1 MDIEIENLE
10 IAELKRKAENVD
22 AKSQFQLGEMYYYG
36 EGVEHNYKKAIE
48 WFEKAADQGHRV
60 NEDLDI
66 VKKQLKMDLRMLK
79 IT

>member
-1 MDIEIENLE
+1 
-10 IAELKRKAENVD
+10 
-22 AKSQFQLGEMYYYG
+22 MYYYG
-36 EGVEHNYKKAIE
+36 EGVEHNYKKSIE
-48 WFEKAADQGHRV
+48 WFEKAANQGHRV

>member
-1 MDIEIENLE
+1 
-10 IAELKRKAENVD
+10 
-22 AKSQFQLGEMYYYG
+22 MYYYG

-48 WFEKAADQGHRV
+48 WFEKAANQGHRV

-66 VKKQLKMDLRMLK
+66 VKKQLKMDLWMLK